1 MENLIQIFIFTE
13 YQNQEANLKGT
24 CPRVKAKNQMLI
36 FLDCWPTFVCLLLS
50 GPFPINTTSTSKA
63 PTTLPGFLPSKSLC
77 CHGNLMFSREP
88 NQQHPLIA
96 SMKVVQTPIPLRYR
110 SYPVMSVPIFTC
122 YNT

>member
-1 MENLIQIFIFTE
+1 
-13 YQNQEANLKGT
+13 
-24 CPRVKAKNQMLI
+24 MLI

-77 CHGNLMFSREP
+77 CHGNLMFSWEP

-110 SYPVMSVPIFTC
+110 SYPVISIPIFTC
-122 YNT
+122 YNTLYEIKSDNSEQRLFKKLHPERVREDYG